1 MFKLYTVLFV
11 IMSFIS
17 LNAQVISNVE
27 EEKIYVAVHEKAQP
41 YEGNINFG
49 EKFGSNFIIPKIY
62 TDTGKLLVLV
72 QFVVEKDG
80 SLTNII
86 IKKDEH
92 HLIEEVKRV
101 FSLLPKWKPAVHD
114 GKKVRS
120 RLTFPV
126 TLNVNTLELP
136 EVSFDDKYKKSLK
149 NFDIDNEYFS
159 FSCNCK
165 LKNKKDE
172 HRYAD
177 VGYEYESVD
186 NNAFYSLEIIDK
198 SKYSTIDLLENFS
211 KSFEQNNANVQD
223 VVFQERK
230 VKRFEMKKDIEG
242 VTYFQKGIMYDSKEN
257 ISLVYIITPYE
268 NGIDILFDEFIN
280 GLTLKK

>member
-11 IMSFIS
+11 MMSFIS

-41 YEGNINFG
+41 YEGNKNFG